1 MVFRWPFRGRTSG
14 ALLIVFLL
22 CVWEVALRW
31 HWIKSISLPPVSQV
45 FSSLPGLFV
54 SGEIPFQVWMTLRRM
69 FIGYGAAAVAG
80 TGVGL
85 IMGYFRPAYNLLEP
99 LTEILRP
106 IPSPAYIPIAILFL
120 GIDDE
125 MKAAVIAFASFWP
138 ILLNSYSGV
147 KSADPVQINTGKTF
161 GLSSWKL
168 LWQIVLPAAT
178 PSIFTGLRISLALSL
193 IISVIAEMVASNN
206 GIGFFILDAQRSFR
220 IREMYAGIMV
230 LGTLGYGF
238 NWLFLKLEK
247 KLMRWYF
254 GATSRET

>member
-1 MVFRWPFRGRTSG
+1 
-14 ALLIVFLL
+14 LLILLLL
-22 CVWEVALRW
+22 CLWEAAVRW
-31 HWIKSISLPPVSQV
+31 QWIKTISLPPVSQV
-45 FSSLPGLFV
+45 FSALPGLFL

-69 FIGYGAAAVAG
+69 LIGYGGAAAAG
-80 TGVGL
+80 TFVGL
-85 IMGYFRPAYNLLEP
+85 IMGYFRPAYDLLEP

-106 IPSPAYIPIAILFL
+106 IPSPAYIPLAILFL

-125 MKAAVIAFASFWP
+125 MKVAVIAFASFWP

-147 KSADPVQINTGKTF
+147 KSADPVQVNTGRTF

-178 PSIFTGLRISLALSL
+178 PYIFTGLRISLALSL

-230 LGTLGYGF
+230 LGVLGYGF
-238 NWLFLKLEK
+238 NRLFLALERR
-247 KLMRWYF
+247 LLRWHF
-254 GATSRET
+254 GAASREI